1 MMPGALQ
8 ELTVLGVPLAF
19 IWLAFLVELTPGPN
33 MTYLAVL
40 TLADG
45 RRAGFTAVAGVASG
59 LLLIGILA
67 ALGVAAAVSQSRL
80 LYEIIR
86 WAGALYMLWLA
97 YDVWRGEPATETGDN
112 GSGSNTS
119 AGRYY
124 LRGFLTNVLNPKAAV
139 FYIAVLPQFIDPDKP
154 LVAQTMALTI
164 AYVVVA
170 TVVHGG
176 IVALAAR
183 ARPLLAN
190 TAQMQVVRRVL
201 AIGLLLVA
209 LWLLWATAEAPAQ
222 PTQ

>member
-1 MMPGALQ
+1 MTGALQ

-19 IWLAFLVELTPGPN
+19 IWLAVLVELTPGPN

-45 RRAGFTAVAGVASG
+45 RRAGFTGVAGVASG

-97 YDVWRGEPATETGDN
+97 YDVWRGEPATETGN
-112 GSGSNTS
+112 NSRNMSS
-119 AGRYY
+119 HRYY
-124 LRGFLTNVLNPKAAV
+124 FRGFLTNMLNPKAAV
-139 FYIAVLPQFIDPDKP
+139 FYIAVLPQFIDPDKA
-154 LVAQTMALTI
+154 LVPQTMALTI